1 MLESS
6 AVGSVR
12 VQKQTRF
19 LPYLQQRSRGLCPLA
34 STSLTS
40 GLDPWL
46 DFRARGEA
54 RGGAA

>member
-6 AVGSVR
+6 AVYSVR
-12 VQKQTRF
+12 VQEQTGF
-19 LPYLQQRSRGLCPLA
+19 LPHLQRRSNGLCPLA

-46 DFRARGEA
+46 DFRAQGEA
-54 RGGAA
+54 RGGAP